1 MFPRLELVY
10 CELAD
15 TYLDESEALFFFFF
29 CWSQR
34 GHIFLCGCLDVV
46 NDVGIMTLNAST

>member
-29 CWSQR
+29 FV
-34 GHIFLCGCLDVV
+34 GLKEVIFFVWV
-46 NDVGIMTLNAST
+46 S

>member
-15 TYLDESEALFFFFF
+15 TYLDESEALFFF

-46 NDVGIMTLNAST
+46 NDIGIMTLNAST

>member
-15 TYLDESEALFFFFF
+15 TYLDESEALFFFVGLKEVIFF
-29 CWSQR
+29 C
-34 GHIFLCGCLDVV
+34 
-46 NDVGIMTLNAST
+46 VGVLML

>member
-15 TYLDESEALFFFFF
+15 TYLDESEALFFFFVGLKEVIFF
-29 CWSQR
+29 C
-34 GHIFLCGCLDVV
+34 
-46 NDVGIMTLNAST
+46 VGVLML